1 MKRKNLKKLAL
12 VVTAAVVADFM
23 PAVAGGAET
32 VLAADGT
39 PGVTTFADKTDLMT
53 VFDLDG
59 QDDTVGRIVFGKNES
74 GEVQE
79 WYIAGTNT
87 TVSGDNVVLFAS
99 SPLVAGSS
107 SGGPVFE
114 SDYRNNKEYD
124 PAWGCNYNG
133 GSVTEV
139 YPNHYGASQL
149 RADLLAM
156 QEDEN
161 YFSGAE
167 QELMNVSTI
176 ATPDYKYDGLYY
188 LNDKLYALDGV
199 YTSPTIYAGIY
210 SNGENNIPIS
220 QQYWGDYRIWLRTPY
235 YQGVQGVIGRDR
247 ALVADS
253 MNYNPGYVQVDG
265 VPSDYRGNSIQPA
278 FNLDLS
284 SVLFASSVPVSTSS
298 IVSGNLEKDSA
309 MTLRMDGSEIPVGNV
324 FYDSSAGTIGV
335 NTDPQAAGSVQLVIQ
350 GNTDGTDWYYS
361 KQVSGV
367 SFLTAEDIRNQL
379 ALSSAPL
386 LPDCKIWLETTLEDG
401 LTYAVQAAAG
411 TIHTVDAVDIT
422 GIDLPAGGDAFDM
435 EAQCSTQ
442 GFASAL
448 PVTYHTSDGSAVTE
462 NSANWNTEYTAS
474 VTLSETLIE
483 NTAYVFADSIEA
495 TVDGNPATVTRNDDG
510 SITIS
515 VSFATSK
522 QKIESVTAPSGPA
535 DNRFSDYYTAETI
548 LSDGTN
554 KELGSQAQIILE
566 GNTEPVNMPVN
577 WTIEGT
583 YDAAAGAQNTF
594 RWTVPVSAYE
604 DYDVNG
610 NELSGTIEIW
620 NKEASSDEKGEN
632 PDPGNEGAS
641 GNEGGSGNEG
651 ASGNEGGSGDEGMSG
666 NETGTQ
672 LSGQSQNSA
681 PQTGDSSFSAFWFE
695 LLLLSFGCLT
705 GITAYTKKQNR
716 K

>member
-1 MKRKNLKKLAL
+1 
-12 VVTAAVVADFM
+12 
-23 PAVAGGAET
+23 
-32 VLAADGT
+32 
-39 PGVTTFADKTDLMT
+39 
-53 VFDLDG
+53 
-59 QDDTVGRIVFGKNES
+59 
-74 GEVQE
+74 
-79 WYIAGTNT
+79 
-87 TVSGDNVVLFAS
+87 
-99 SPLVAGSS
+99 
-107 SGGPVFE
+107 
-114 SDYRNNKEYD
+114 
-124 PAWGCNYNG
+124 
-133 GSVTEV
+133 
-139 YPNHYGASQL
+139 
-149 RADLLAM
+149 
-156 QEDEN
+156 
-161 YFSGAE
+161 
-167 QELMNVSTI
+167 
-176 ATPDYKYDGLYY
+176 
-188 LNDKLYALDGV
+188 
-199 YTSPTIYAGIY
+199 
-210 SNGENNIPIS
+210 
-220 QQYWGDYRIWLRTPY
+220 
-235 YQGVQGVIGRDR
+235 
-247 ALVADS
+247 

-435 EAQCSTQ
+435 EAQCSTE

-474 VTLSETLIE
+474 VTLTEVFTE
-483 NTAYVFADSIEA
+483 NAAYVFAPSVSA
-495 TVDGNPATVTRNDDG
+495 TVDGNPATVTQNDDG

-554 KELGSQAQIILE
+554 KELGSQVQIILE
-566 GNTEPVNMPVN
+566 GNDEPVNMPVN

-594 RWTVPVSAYE
+594 RW
-604 DYDVNG
+604 
-610 NELSGTIEIW
+610 
-620 NKEASSDEKGEN
+620 K
-632 PDPGNEGAS
+632 
-641 GNEGGSGNEG
+641 
-651 ASGNEGGSGDEGMSG
+651 
-666 NETGTQ
+666 
-672 LSGQSQNSA
+672 
-681 PQTGDSSFSAFWFE
+681 
-695 LLLLSFGCLT
+695 
-705 GITAYTKKQNR
+705 
-716 K
+716 